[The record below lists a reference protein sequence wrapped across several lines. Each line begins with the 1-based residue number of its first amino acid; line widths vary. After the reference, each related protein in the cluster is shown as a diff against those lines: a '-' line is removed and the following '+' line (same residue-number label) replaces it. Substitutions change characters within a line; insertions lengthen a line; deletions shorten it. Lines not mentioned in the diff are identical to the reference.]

1 MSAAPT
7 ETQQCEAVLELV
19 KGFQDMMAGISP
31 VICSAAIAILAAT
44 DIERWADDREQLAPT
59 SALFAATIMFVAERM
74 FEARGYS
81 PDEIAALTLAHRSQ
95 ALPDYPA
102 PQVRRHLI
110 AFMPRMELR
119 LRENDHKGGWSNEK
133 PEWLADRCLAKACD
147 ASKALDQL
155 RGDGLRNLAVNRE
168 AIQRHTADLA
178 NYAMMLCDVTT
189 DGGLV
194 PEPEG
199 EAA

>member
-1 MSAAPT
+1 MSTAPT
-7 ETQQCEAVLELV
+7 EAQQCEAVLELV

-31 VICSAAIAILAAT
+31 VVCSAAIVILAAT
-44 DIERWADDREQLAPT
+44 DIERWADDPERLAPT
-59 SALFAATIMFVAERM
+59 SALFAETMIFIAERM
-74 FEARGYS
+74 FEARGYG
-81 PDEIAALTLAHRSQ
+81 PDEIAALTLAHRSRV
-95 ALPDYPA
+95 LPGHPE
-102 PQVRRHLI
+102 PTIRQHLA
-110 AFMPRMELR
+110 AFAGRMEKR